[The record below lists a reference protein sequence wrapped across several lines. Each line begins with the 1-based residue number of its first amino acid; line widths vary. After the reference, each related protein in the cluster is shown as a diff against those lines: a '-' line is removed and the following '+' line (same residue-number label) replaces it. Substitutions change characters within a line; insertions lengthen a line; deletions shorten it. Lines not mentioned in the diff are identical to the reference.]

1 MGHIEL
7 QTSFFSA
14 FLSLYF
20 TEENRQFFAL
30 FLGVN
35 CVGDTMFDF
44 FRSLFLFFYKD
55 FFFGHRFWYFLHIKI
70 LFIIIV
76 FTVSMICFIGNV
88 YWQVFVVLFFIT
100 KGSTNLDFTT
110 DFDLHL
116 VFIAKDWLFLWLFI
130 CI

>member
-55 FFFGHRFWYFLHIKI
+55 FF
-70 LFIIIV
+70 
-76 FTVSMICFIGNV
+76 
-88 YWQVFVVLFFIT
+88 
-100 KGSTNLDFTT
+100 LDT
-110 DFDLHL
+110 DFGTFYISKFYSLL
-116 VFIAKDWLFLWLFI
+116 LYSLYL
-130 CI
+130 